1 MQEVYIDLYFLI
13 NLSMDFL
20 CLTVT
25 GALMHRRV
33 VRWRALVGALLG
45 AAYAVVALLLGW
57 GGFWGFLGDLAAGL
71 VMASVVFAGKGT
83 RASTLVRGAVIL
95 CVCSMVLGGVMTGLY
110 SFLNRLELPLEAIG
124 EDGAAVWVFV
134 LVSAIAGVVTA
145 RGGRLLGVAQKTR
158 SVRVELTLFG
168 KSVELCAMVDSGNL
182 LRDPISGKSVI
193 VVELSKLSGVLPPP
207 LFRACEQGDYTEWLS
222 SYERARISR
231 PLPTQTASGESLL
244 LALVP
249 ERLVLAVGKERYPAD
264 YLIAPCRLA
273 LADFDAVIALD

>member
-20 CLTVT
+20 CLTIT

-33 VRWRALVGALLG
+33 VRWRALVGAVLG
-45 AAYAVVALLLGW
+45 AAYAVVALLWGW
-57 GGFWGFLGDLAAGL
+57 GGFWGFLGDLAAGF
-71 VMASVVFAGKGT
+71 VMASAVFAGKGT
-83 RASTLVRGAVIL
+83 RAPTIVRAAAIL

-124 EDGAAVWVFV
+124 EDGVAVWVFV

-145 RGGRLLGVAQKTR
+145 RGGRLLGVAQKIR

-168 KSVELCAMVDSGNL
+168 KSVELRAMVDSGNL

-193 VVELSKLSGVLPPP
+193 VVELSKLSGILPPT
-207 LFRACEQGDYTEWLS
+207 LFHACEQGDYTEWLS

-231 PLPTQTASGESLL
+231 PLPTQTASGEALL

-249 ERLVLAVGKERYPAD
+249 ERLVLSVGKERYPAD
-264 YLIAPCRLA
+264 YLIAPRRLA